1 MAVSETKDQGHSRV
15 ADDVA
20 ELRRTGPERDRVFSI
35 LEQVFN
41 TARGG
46 MRIIDKDFNMIRVN
60 AAFLEMTD
68 LSRDEAL
75 AMKCYEAFAGTAC
88 ETDNCPLTRILAGE
102 DRVEYEVEKQHS
114 DGGKIPCLLIA
125 TPFRDQG
132 GKLIGII
139 EDFRDLSDL
148 RLAEQNLDLR
158 ARKLEVQQALLS
170 EKEVALHQVLQ
181 HVDASKRR
189 LERHILSNVNKIVI
203 PLLKNARDK
212 ADDPLKQHLKLIEDS
227 LKDIT
232 SPLVDEQDQRYTSL
246 TPREI
251 EICNMIK
258 QGLRSKEIARIFNT
272 SEGTVEQ
279 QRKRIRKKLGLKGTS
294 ENLTSYLRT
303 SHR

>member
-1 MAVSETKDQGHSRV
+1 MAVSETKDQGHSKV
-15 ADDVA
+15 GNDVA
-20 ELRRTGPERDRVFSI
+20 ELRQTGPERDRVYSI

-46 MRIIDKDFNMIRVN
+46 MRIIDKDFNTIRVN
-60 AAFLEMTD
+60 TAFLEMTG

-75 AMKCYEAFAGTAC
+75 AMKCYEAFAGSHCHSPSCA
-88 ETDNCPLTRILAGE
+88 LTRILAGE
-102 DRVEYEVEKQHS
+102 DRVEYGIEKQHPC
-114 DGGKIPCLLIA
+114 GGMVPCLLTA
-125 TPFRDQG
+125 TPYKNPG

-148 RLAEQNLDLR
+148 KLAEQNLDLR

-170 EKEVALHQVLQ
+170 EKEVALRQVLQ
-181 HVDASKRR
+181 QVEADKRR

-203 PLLKNARDK
+203 PLLRNARDK

-232 SPLVDEQDQRYTSL
+232 SPLVDEQDQRYASL

-258 QGLRSKEIARIFNT
+258 QGLRSKEIARIFCT

-279 QRKRIRKKLGLKGTS
+279 QRKRIRRKLGLKGSTR
-294 ENLTSYLRT
+294 NLTSFIRT
-303 SHR
+303 K